1 MVLLSQKKKKERK
14 LWTIDKWAEIRYF
27 CCSPTRLHNEGFSA
41 HWGVPKTALKWCLGT
56 SYFFTFPSIL
66 APVSRLV
73 YYVVVLA
80 GWPGPPLH
88 LIKSRNSSVQRG
100 KRSSSTE
107 KTLLIKLSDTILHYL
122 HTDTHIKCA
131 KKWLRQRRYFLGWK
145 GIGIY
150 YLPFN
155 AGSFHLLNIYWG
167 VLLFLLLYWLVWDA
181 TIIVYLWLFVILRR
195 LWSSITKVFMII
207 MFFNHQLNCCYRQM
221 RFL

>member
-1 MVLLSQKKKKERK
+1 MFWWSNDIIRKKRIAVDRSRYIFLFIEKLGAAIWAYTVVLSWSKPKEEERQKERK

-41 HWGVPKTALKWCLGT
+41 LWGVPKTALKWCLGT

-66 APVSRLV
+66 APASRLV

-80 GWPGPPLH
+80 GRPGPPLH

-145 GIGIY
+145 GIGI
-150 YLPFN
+150 
-155 AGSFHLLNIYWG
+155 
-167 VLLFLLLYWLVWDA
+167 FLLMLGP
-181 TIIVYLWLFVILRR
+181 
-195 LWSSITKVFMII
+195 SI
-207 MFFNHQLNCCYRQM
+207 Y
-221 RFL
+221 

>member
-1 MVLLSQKKKKERK
+1 MGGPQKEKNLEILTNEQR
-14 LWTIDKWAEIRYF
+14 LGIFAWTLKHQRTIRV
-27 CCSPTRLHNEGFSA
+27 HNEGFSA
-41 HWGVPKTALKWCLGT
+41 LEGVPKTALKWCLGT

-66 APVSRLV
+66 APASRLV

-80 GWPGPPLH
+80 GRPGPPLH

-145 GIGIY
+145 GIGI
-150 YLPFN
+150 
-155 AGSFHLLNIYWG
+155 
-167 VLLFLLLYWLVWDA
+167 FLLMLGP
-181 TIIVYLWLFVILRR
+181 
-195 LWSSITKVFMII
+195 SI
-207 MFFNHQLNCCYRQM
+207 Y
-221 RFL
+221 